1 MRDSKLLKILLFL
14 FVLLLASC
22 TYSPKPEFASIS
34 YDGRT
39 YTEFTTP
46 IEVVRS
52 KQITVNMKTQGTYA
66 YSYKLDGISL
76 ESATTT
82 NFITLK
88 NYNAKLNLTKEFF
101 INQHVLTMT
110 VAASGR
116 SATLEVPIKIQNQK
130 PVIEIKK
137 KSDTEISISI
147 VEPDGDQIKFKNV
160 KLYKDGKEVGNVAEG
175 IISVTGFTQG
185 VYRIV
190 AQATDEFDEVSQTE
204 YSFEIQGSGGIQE
217 ENTPPKITIL
227 QPFMNEIT
235 PSSLILRFQG
245 KDENAGDVLTYDVA
259 VAEYGSSEEIL
270 KLQNTKSTEI
280 IVPNLKNS
288 TTYVATV
295 TAYDTARASAT
306 DWVIFTT
313 NLRERYL
320 YSLGRDFS
328 GKGMIAILKATTL
341 DSLNTVGS
349 FVYDSEITDFDV
361 VEDYIYAISGKKL
374 IVVNARDK
382 SEPVN
387 SNEISFDSNL
397 SVIRVY
403 KNYAVVGV
411 GYDKIEVLNLTVPSS
426 PTYDSYKFGEKIFSY
441 KLPILKTQIESTN
454 SLKMK
459 NSIDITQG
467 RINDIVLFADKAYI
481 AADLG
486 GIFEL
491 DLSSIPNLTIRD
503 IKNVIPGDYSTLDIG
518 IFDGKYTLAYGSG
531 YTVGIVN
538 IPILSSSVVTPVNF
552 DFDTPVRK
560 VKIHDEK
567 MYILTMDKFYVWD
580 GSTVR
585 LIKYMP
591 SSNLRDFYFSQGY
604 CFVFDESK
612 GLWTFR
618 LEGGSYKLHE
628 PNKVYRSVIHQYH
641 NKFIFLIGDGFVHD
655 GIDSEGLYVV
665 DVREPKNPV
674 VRDKIIGNFSKL
686 KINPYVSNPTVGVL
700 SNKTITLYSFSMS
713 TLNFSTLTSLDLSS
727 YAKVYDFVVDAN
739 NNVYVLANNGT
750 NNIVARYMHGISPSL
765 DKTITLPNTIDQDI
779 PYFSGITEFVE
790 PYSIELV
797 IDTLSKSKDVI
808 SVLVALGSA
817 GSMRLSADLSEQKTI
832 LTRYYLVTESQSG
845 GYTLK
850 KYNPGNDLKIISD
863 KYFDRLFVADGEY
876 NGVWILDK
884 NGVNLIGGSEDNLTS
899 TPLFESAPARDIT
912 WYADKIF
919 VACGSYGY
927 KIIDVFSKSVIA
939 DVRFS
944 GMTYAFSVSSDGKYL
959 YASTDNGLIIYD
971 ISVIS
976 NPQPLFTLNMPM
988 MKVLGR

>member
-1 MRDSKLLKILLFL
+1 MKDFKLLEILLFL

-22 TYSPKPEFASIS
+22 TYSPKPEFGNIS

-39 YTEFTTP
+39 YTDFTTA

-52 KQITVNMKTQGTYA
+52 KQITVNMKTQGAYA
-66 YSYKLDGISL
+66 YTYKLDGISL

-101 INQHVLTMT
+101 NNQHVLAIT

-116 SATLEVPIKIQNQK
+116 NTTIEVPIKIQNQK
-130 PVIEIKK
+130 PAIEIKK

-147 VEPDGDQIKFKNV
+147 VEPDGDQIKFKSV
-160 KLYKDGKEVGNVAEG
+160 KLYKDGKEVGNIAEG

-190 AQATDEFDEVSQTE
+190 AQATDEFDEVSQEE
-204 YSFEIQGSGGIQE
+204 YSFEIKESGGIQE
-217 ENTPPKITIL
+217 ENKPPKITIL

-235 PSSLILRFQG
+235 PSSLVLRFHG
-245 KDENAGDVLTYDVA
+245 KDENTGDVLTYDVE

-270 KLQNTKSTEI
+270 RLQNTKSTEI

-295 TAYDTARASAT
+295 TVYDTVRASAT
-306 DWVIFTT
+306 DWVVFTT

-320 YSLGRDFS
+320 YTVGKDFS
-328 GKGMIAILKATTL
+328 GKGMIAILKATAL

-361 VEDYIYAISGKKL
+361 VEDYIYAISGRRL
-374 IVVNARDK
+374 IIVNARDK
-382 SEPVN
+382 SEPII

-403 KNYAVVGV
+403 KNYAIVGV
-411 GYDKIEVLNLTVPSS
+411 GYDKIEVLNLTIPSS
-426 PTYDSYKFGEKIFSY
+426 PTYDSYRFSEKTFSY
-441 KLPILKTQIESTN
+441 KLPTLKTRVASTN

-459 NSIDITQG
+459 DSIDITQG

-486 GIFEL
+486 GIFEM

-531 YTVGIVN
+531 CTAGIVN
-538 IPILSSSVVTPVNF
+538 IPISSSSVTPVNF

-591 SSNLRDFYFSQGY
+591 SSSLMDFYFSQDY

-618 LEGGSYKLHE
+618 LEGGSYKLYE
-628 PNKVYRSVIHQYH
+628 PNKVYRSVIHQYN
-641 NKFIFLIGDGFVHD
+641 NKFIFLIGDGFVD
-655 GIDSEGLYVV
+655 EAIDSEGLYAV
-665 DVREPKNPV
+665 DVRDPRNPV

-700 SNKTITLYSFSMS
+700 SDKTIILYSFSMS

-727 YAKVYDFVVDAN
+727 YAKVYDFVIDGKDN
-739 NNVYVLANNGT
+739 MYVLANDGT
-750 NNIVARYMHGISPSL
+750 NNIVARYMYDTTLSL

-779 PYFSGITEFVE
+779 PYFSGITELVE

-817 GSMRLSADLSEQKTI
+817 GSMRLSANLNEQKTI

-899 TPLFESAPARDIT
+899 TPLFEGAPARDVT
-912 WYADKIF
+912 WYADKVF

-971 ISVIS
+971 ISTIS
-976 NPQPLFTLNMPM
+976 NPQPLFTLSMPM